1 MVGPPYFALCCNCEV
16 NVGRRVV
23 SVSQVRPARSV
34 KTQPGMPSLRFL
46 LPSAITI
53 ALTKTNER
61 QETVPGWEEFCLDPK
76 FVSPAQ
82 TRAGFVLSSE
92 RERMERPH
100 HLQTGSTSNSSKL
113 MGIVIVV
120 GIHVLAI
127 IALVTALASGQI
139 MKQIQDIKASVE
151 AEKTPPKA
159 PPPPP
164 PDLAKPPPPVAIVPE
179 FSVQTEAPPVINT
192 VKAAPPAPPKAV
204 APPAAPTE
212 LKPITRT
219 HTTPP
224 YPTIS
229 QRLGEQG
236 TSQLQ
241 VAISTEGSVTD
252 CKIVK
257 SSGSERLDNAAC
269 EYVKGHWRWQPPTQ
283 EGKPVAVNTDVSVV
297 WNLKDAQ

>member
-1 MVGPPYFALCCNCEV
+1 M
-16 NVGRRVV
+16 
-23 SVSQVRPARSV
+23 
-34 KTQPGMPSLRFL
+34 PGLRFL

-82 TRAGFVLSSE
+82 TRAGVVLSSE

-100 HLQTGSTSNSSKL
+100 HLQTSGSSNSSKL
-113 MGIVIVV
+113 MGIIIVV

-151 AEKTPPKA
+151 AEKPPPKA

-179 FSVQTEAPPVINT
+179 FSVQTEAPPPS
-192 VKAAPPAPPKAV
+192 PPANKGRRRRPKAV
-204 APPAAPTE
+204 LRRPRRPSSSPSRAPTPRR
-212 LKPITRT
+212 PI
-219 HTTPP
+219 PP
-224 YPTIS
+224 SPSVWANRARRSCRSRSRPRVRSPIARS
-229 QRLGEQG
+229 
-236 TSQLQ
+236 TSNPVQS
-241 VAISTEGSVTD
+241 VSTMP
-252 CKIVK
+252 
-257 SSGSERLDNAAC
+257 
-269 EYVKGHWRWQPPTQ
+269 H
-283 EGKPVAVNTDVSVV
+283 VNM
-297 WNLKDAQ
+297 

>member
-1 MVGPPYFALCCNCEV
+1 M
-16 NVGRRVV
+16 
-23 SVSQVRPARSV
+23 
-34 KTQPGMPSLRFL
+34 PGLRFL

-82 TRAGFVLSSE
+82 TRAGVVLSSE

-151 AEKTPPKA
+151 AEKIPPNG
-159 PPPPP
+159 PPPPSR
-164 PDLAKPPPPVAIVPE
+164 DLAKSPPPVPFVPE
-179 FSVQTEAPPVINT
+179 FSVQPEAPT
-192 VKAAPPAPPKAV
+192 
-204 APPAAPTE
+204 
-212 LKPITRT
+212 
-219 HTTPP
+219 
-224 YPTIS
+224 
-229 QRLGEQG
+229 
-236 TSQLQ
+236 
-241 VAISTEGSVTD
+241 GS
-252 CKIVK
+252 
-257 SSGSERLDNAAC
+257 SSGM
-269 EYVKGHWRWQPPTQ
+269 Q
-283 EGKPVAVNTDVSVV
+283 VSPASP
-297 WNLKDAQ
+297 K

>member
-1 MVGPPYFALCCNCEV
+1 MT
-16 NVGRRVV
+16 
-23 SVSQVRPARSV
+23 
-34 KTQPGMPSLRFL
+34 TQPGLTRLRFL

-61 QETVPGWEEFCLDPK
+61 QKTVPGWEEFCLDPK

-100 HLQTGSTSNSSKL
+100 HLETSSGSNSSKL
-113 MGIVIVV
+113 MGIIIVV

-179 FSVQTEAPPVINT
+179 FSVQTEAPPPITT
-192 VKAAPPAPPKAV
+192 VKQAPPAPPKAV

-212 LKPITRT
+212 LKPIQRT
-219 HTTPP
+219 HSIPP

-252 CKIVK
+252 CKVVK

-283 EGKPVAVNTDVSVV
+283 EGKPVAVSTDVSVV

>member
-1 MVGPPYFALCCNCEV
+1 
-16 NVGRRVV
+16 
-23 SVSQVRPARSV
+23 
-34 KTQPGMPSLRFL
+34 LRFL

-61 QETVPGWEEFCLDPK
+61 QGMVPGWEAFCLDPK

-100 HLQTGSTSNSSKL
+100 HLETASTSNSSKL
-113 MGIVIVV
+113 TGIVIVV
-120 GIHVLAI
+120 LIHLAAI
-127 IALVTALASGQI
+127 SALVATLASGQI
-139 MKQIQDIKASVE
+139 MARIKEIQASVA
-151 AEKTPPKA
+151 AEKVPPKA

-179 FSVQTEAPPVINT
+179 FSVQQEAPPPITT
-192 VKAAPPAPPKAV
+192 VKAAPPAPPKSA
-204 APPAAPTE
+204 APPAAPTQLE
-212 LKPITRT
+212 SIART
-219 HTTPP
+219 HTLPP

-236 TSQLQ
+236 TTNMQ
-241 VAISTEGSVTD
+241 VGIGTDGSVTD
-252 CKIVK
+252 CKVTK
-257 SSGSERLDNAAC
+257 SSGSQRLDDAAC
-269 EYVKGHWRWQPPTQ
+269 TYVKGHWRWKPPTR
-283 EGKPVAVNTDVSVV
+283 EGQAVAVQTDVNVV